1 MPPKTD
7 NIEALRLKYGIQ
19 GGRAAGT
26 PAPAGGSLD
35 AIQDPQERLAEL
47 RRQADAIAQQNAP
60 KPPEKKSVGGFIKN
74 IGKSGADLIGG
85 VVNAL
90 IHPVKTAGALG
101 NLALGAGQKLV
112 GYEGD
117 ASAAVDQVVDFY
129 KTRYGKDIKETLYND
144 PIGVLADL
152 TTVLGGGGALLRTAG
167 KAGKIS
173 ELATASG
180 AADKAIRYGSV
191 AEKAAI
197 ASDPLRLAA
206 KGASFLSKEVGAT
219 EALTKAKTF
228 VSTLF
233 KGADKTDEALRTGKA
248 TEVATGLREKINK
261 SALDSGMDAQTQ
273 TILRRAKPGEK
284 PAQTAKRLEKEYAK
298 YSKAEELYQK
308 DPSADNAL
316 QVVGTEIG
324 EGYKAIIKKQQ
335 ELGKMI
341 GTARKEATTPVAI
354 KPAQDFIAKELTENG
369 IVVTPRGYK
378 IQKGYS
384 TKLTSREINELL
396 KARKELASLSKNPTA
411 ENLSN
416 FKQRIAKDID
426 FSKPMG
432 KSLPDAE
439 RIMRGTYDALAE
451 ALNVKGSPD
460 LQGIYAMN
468 KEYERLSKLL
478 DEGEGIL
485 GKKTLTGDFKH
496 DAGLAKA
503 SIKSL
508 HSGAKKDFLQA
519 LGKETGEDYIQKSL
533 TAAQAMKDLGSF
545 QQASLLEE
553 LASGIAGKNDQL
565 RLNIGAGGLRPSAIF
580 RAGID
585 KIAEKGRDVI
595 TGTPKERTVRYIQE
609 GAGKV
614 KDRIRNAKTKVTE
627 VPKVETGRLRTVIN
641 EALRQA
647 GYTTKPGGSAIRV
660 RNAQILKAL
669 GVEEE

>member
-1 MPPKTD
+1 MDPKQ
-7 NIEALRLKYGIQ
+7 IEALKAKYGIQ
-19 GGRAAGT
+19 GGRAT
-26 PAPAGGSLD
+26 APAAPTVGLD
-35 AIQDPQERLAEL
+35 TIQDPQARLAEL
-47 RRQADAIAQQNAP
+47 KRQAALVPTEKTNQ
-60 KPPEKKSVGGFIKN
+60 PEKKSVGGFIKN
-74 IGKSGADLIGG
+74 IGSSGADLIGG
-85 VVNAL
+85 IVKDLTN
-90 IHPVKTAGALG
+90 PVQTATGLG
-101 NLALGAGQKLV
+101 KIALGAGQKLV
-112 GYEGD
+112 GYEGE
-117 ASAAVDQVVDFY
+117 AADTVDQIIDFY

-144 PIGVLADL
+144 PVGVLADL
-152 TTVLGGGGALLRTAG
+152 STVLGGGGALLRGAG
-167 KAGKIS
+167 KLAKFS
-173 ELATASG
+173 EVANATG
-180 AADKAIRYGSV
+180 AASKAVRYGQL
-191 AEKAAI
+191 AEKGAI
-197 ASDPLRLAA
+197 ATDPLRLAA
-206 KGASFLSKEVGAT
+206 QGTKLLSRETGAT
-219 EALTKAKTF
+219 GALTKAKTF
-228 VSTLF
+228 VSSLF
-233 KGADKTDEALRTGKA
+233 KKADEPAVKTGA
-248 TEVATGLREKINK
+248 TETIRGKLQQ
-261 SALDSGMDAQTQ
+261 SALDSGMDKQTQ

-284 PAQTAKRLEKEYAK
+284 PAQTAARLEKEYAK

-316 QVVGTEIG
+316 MVVGTEIG
-324 EGYKAIIKKQQ
+324 NGYKTIISKQQ
-335 ELGKMI
+335 ELGKLI
-341 GTARKEATTPVAI
+341 GKARKEATTPVSI
-354 KPAQDFIAKELTENG
+354 KPAQDFLAKELTENG
-369 IVVTPRGYK
+369 IISTPRGYK
-378 IQKGYS
+378 IQKGYT
-384 TKLTSREINELL
+384 TKLTSREIGELL
-396 KARKELASLSKNPTA
+396 KAKKELANLTKNPTA

-503 SIKSL
+503 SVKSL

-533 TAAQAMKDLGSF
+533 TAAQAMKDLGSY

-565 RLNIGAGGLRPSAIF
+565 RLSIGAGGLRPSAIL

-585 KIAEKGRDVI
+585 EIANKGREVL
-595 TGTPKERTVRYIQE
+595 TGTPKERTLKYIKE

-614 KDRIRNAKTKVTE
+614 ETRLRNAKTAAAKTPVTE
-627 VPKVETGRLRTVIN
+627 PTRMRKVIT

-647 GYTTKPGGSAIRV
+647 GYNFKQGGNAIRV
-660 RNAQILKAL
+660 RNAQLLEAL
-669 GVEEE
+669 GIDPNQY